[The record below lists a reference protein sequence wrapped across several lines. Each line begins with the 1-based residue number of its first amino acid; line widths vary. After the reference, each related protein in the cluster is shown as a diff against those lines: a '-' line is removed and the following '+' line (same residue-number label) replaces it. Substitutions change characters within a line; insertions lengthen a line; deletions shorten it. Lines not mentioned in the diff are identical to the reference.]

1 MRPPYRNGSTQ
12 DLVGAML
19 AEIRHI
25 ATIHL
30 GFCAFL
36 RPSSVAI
43 SCSCCRVLSTA
54 PMIHGSWFIRRDLT
68 RRYAARCRAVRSSA
82 KCCRNLC
89 DRGHRGSGRIRGYGP
104 TVGASISIRSV
115 FAKYRAVLFEGEWK
129 YCACS
134 VEQGSM
140 VFGKCTLPMTDVANG
155 SQLGVWDLFHKMISS
170 YATMSGCI

>member
-1 MRPPYRNGSTQ
+1 MSHNVFMTNARLNDINGLGLKRYC
-12 DLVGAML
+12 D
-19 AEIRHI
+19 RHI
-25 ATIHL
+25 A
-30 GFCAFL
+30 
-36 RPSSVAI
+36 
-43 SCSCCRVLSTA
+43 
-54 PMIHGSWFIRRDLT
+54 
-68 RRYAARCRAVRSSA
+68 
-82 KCCRNLC
+82 
-89 DRGHRGSGRIRGYGP
+89 